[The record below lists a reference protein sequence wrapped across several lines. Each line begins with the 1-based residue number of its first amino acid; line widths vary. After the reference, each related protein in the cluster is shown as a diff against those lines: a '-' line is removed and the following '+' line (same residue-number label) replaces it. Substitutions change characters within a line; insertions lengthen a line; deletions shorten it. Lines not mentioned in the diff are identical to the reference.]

1 MYLHFYVYAYI
12 RKSNSTPYYIGKG
25 KGNRAFS
32 KSHNVSVPKD
42 KSKIVFLETNLTD
55 LGACAIE
62 RRMIKWYG
70 RKDNGTGILLNRTD
84 GGDGTFGLVQS
95 QETIQK
101 RVTKTKGQT
110 RTDKFKKNRTGVN
123 HPMYGKQ
130 NLSSLRRMLSD
141 DNPGK
146 KEHNKEL
153 YRMLYSGNK
162 SVKYDHTIYNF
173 QHTITKETVSMTQY
187 DFRNTFNLDGG
198 RVSRLVRGVDSCKSV
213 KGWIVNILFP

>member
-110 RTDKFKKNRTGVN
+110 RTDEFKKNRTGVN
-123 HPMYGKQ
+123 HPMYGRK
-130 NLSSLRRMLSD
+130 NLSSRLRMLSD

-146 KEHNKEL
+146 KSHNKDL
-153 YRMLYSGNK
+153 YRTLFSGSN
-162 SVKYDHTIYNF
+162 SVVYDHTLYKFYNTITQETVELTQYNF
-173 QHTITKETVSMTQY
+173 RKTY
-187 DFRNTFNLDGG
+187 NLDPG
-198 RVSRLVRGVDSCKSV
+198 RVSRLVRQISGCKSV
-213 KGWIVNILFP
+213 KGWILRD

>member
-101 RVTKTKGQT
+101 
-110 RTDKFKKNRTGVN
+110 
-123 HPMYGKQ
+123 
-130 NLSSLRRMLSD
+130 
-141 DNPGK
+141 
-146 KEHNKEL
+146 
-153 YRMLYSGNK
+153 
-162 SVKYDHTIYNF
+162 
-173 QHTITKETVSMTQY
+173 
-187 DFRNTFNLDGG
+187 
-198 RVSRLVRGVDSCKSV
+198 
-213 KGWIVNILFP
+213 